1 MKCPQA
7 SDIGDLTKQIQ
18 DLMDGSL
25 PDEGWGADCLVLC
38 ESVNFLSEIA
48 NRGDQHNQ
56 FPSNRRYHVSL
67 KSNLCMFK
75 SNILIDTS
83 LFWIFLL
90 IKIISLHSVIN
101 K

>member
-1 MKCPQA
+1 MKCLQA

-48 NRGDQHNQ
+48 NRGDLHNQ
-56 FPSNRRYHVSL
+56 FPSNPTAASIREVMESEFFDWY
-67 KSNLCMFK
+67 
-75 SNILIDTS
+75 
-83 LFWIFLL
+83 
-90 IKIISLHSVIN
+90 
-101 K
+101 

>member
-48 NRGDQHNQ
+48 NRGDLHNQ
-56 FPSNRRYHVSL
+56 FPSNKWRLL
-67 KSNLCMFK
+67 KA
-75 SNILIDTS
+75 T
-83 LFWIFLL
+83 
-90 IKIISLHSVIN
+90 N
-101 K
+101 KRLSKATEYIYL

>member
-1 MKCPQA
+1 MRMKCPQA

-48 NRGDQHNQ
+48 NRGDLHNQ
-56 FPSNRRYHVSL
+56 FPSNQSL
-67 KSNLCMFK
+67 CV
-75 SNILIDTS
+75 IY
-83 LFWIFLL
+83 
-90 IKIISLHSVIN
+90 ISLIF
-101 K
+101 